1 MLIYWLLKGLLMSTF
16 FSLYFGILSSV
27 APTLIWLMILRS
39 MVGFG
44 VGGAAQAFTSKS
56 FIYKFVLDHLTIYLC
71 FIFIIKCF
79 LSFRPR
85 MIVPNVQH
93 FWVFSGPSEHVWK
106 CAFFF
111 PLIAL
116 LERVQN
122 LILIIQLKVV
132 LAIFIMP
139 TLGWRYLLGF
149 TSIPLAVF
157 GIFCFFLPESARY
170 YQASGQNDNALKVL
184 ERVAREN
191 KGTLPEGKLISPKRV
206 NWFWSWE
213 EYTVWLEILLIWC
226 NIYVKANTKVARMS
240 DLFSK
245 EHRFHTIY
253 LWIIWFSCTFSYYG
267 IVLLTTELLNMGGVC
282 SGRFDLNKDFLSTF
296 FSIIFFL
303 KKIP

>member
-1 MLIYWLLKGLLMSTF
+1 MFYFYNQVFSEFSPKNDRAKCST
-16 FSLYFGILSSV
+16 
-27 APTLIWLMILRS
+27 
-39 MVGFG
+39 
-44 VGGAAQAFTSKS
+44 
-56 FIYKFVLDHLTIYLC
+56 
-71 FIFIIKCF
+71 F
-79 LSFRPR
+79 LSF
-85 MIVPNVQH
+85 
-93 FWVFSGPSEHVWK
+93 FWPIGACLEV
-106 CAFFF
+106 CLFF

-206 NWFWSWE
+206 N
-213 EYTVWLEILLIWC
+213 
-226 NIYVKANTKVARMS
+226 
-240 DLFSK
+240 
-245 EHRFHTIY
+245 
-253 LWIIWFSCTFSYYG
+253 
-267 IVLLTTELLNMGGVC
+267 
-282 SGRFDLNKDFLSTF
+282 
-296 FSIIFFL
+296 
-303 KKIP
+303 